1 MRPASSLMDQTNWTS
16 CDLYD
21 AHEGALRVFLPGL
34 NSYGGLTRFSGEVK
48 TARCFG
54 DNSVV
59 KATLASEGRGRV
71 LVVDGGG
78 SLHHALMGDLIAQ
91 SAIDHGWAGVIIEGC
106 VRDTKVLGEMQ
117 LGVLALGA
125 IPRKSVRRG
134 EGEVDVE
141 IGIRGVVLRS
151 GDHIYVDEDGA
162 IVSEKPL
169 LGE

>member
-1 MRPASSLMDQTNWTS
+1 MDQTNWTT

-21 AHEGALRVFLPGL
+21 AHEGKVRVFLPGL
-34 NSYGGLTRFSGEVK
+34 RSYGGRASFSGEVK

-59 KATLASEGRGRV
+59 KSTLATPGEGRV

-106 VRDTKVLGEMQ
+106 VRDTKALGEMQ
-117 LGVLALGA
+117 LGVLALGS

-134 EGEVDVE
+134 EGELDVE

-151 GDHIYVDEDGA
+151 GDYIYVDEDGA
-162 IVSEKPL
+162 VVSEKKL
-169 LGE
+169 L

>member
-1 MRPASSLMDQTNWTS
+1 MDQTNWTT

-21 AHEGALRVFLPGL
+21 AHEGKVRVFLPGL
-34 NSYGGLTRFSGEVK
+34 RSYGGRASFSGEVK

-59 KATLASEGRGRV
+59 KSTLATPGEGRV

-106 VRDTKVLGEMQ
+106 VRDTKALGEMQ
-117 LGVLALGA
+117 LGVLALGS

-134 EGEVDVE
+134 EGELDVE

-151 GDHIYVDEDGA
+151 GDYIYVDEDGA

-169 LGE
+169 L

>member
-1 MRPASSLMDQTNWTS
+1 MDQTNWTT

-21 AHEGALRVFLPGL
+21 AHEGKVRVFLPGL
-34 NSYGGLTRFSGEVK
+34 RSYGGRASFSGEVK

-59 KATLASEGRGRV
+59 KSTLATPGEGRV

-106 VRDTKVLGEMQ
+106 VRDTKALGEMQ
-117 LGVLALGA
+117 LGVLALGS

-134 EGEVDVE
+134 EGELDVE

-162 IVSEKPL
+162 IVSEKKL
-169 LGE
+169 L